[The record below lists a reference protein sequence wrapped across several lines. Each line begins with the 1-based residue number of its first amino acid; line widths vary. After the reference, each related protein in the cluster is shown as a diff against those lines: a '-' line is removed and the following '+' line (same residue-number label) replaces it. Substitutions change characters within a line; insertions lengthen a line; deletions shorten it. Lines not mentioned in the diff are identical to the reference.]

1 MGTHRGKILDV
12 NLSTGAVKTTK
23 IEEDVLRKFIGGSGL
38 AAKLFFDRV
47 PPDVDPLSDK
57 NVLFLMAGPL
67 SGTNFP
73 TSSRVV
79 AAFKSPQTGVWGQA
93 SAGGSFAAEMK
104 KAGYDGITISGMSSK
119 PVYLVIEDDKVEI
132 KDAADLWGK
141 DCYETTDILKERHG
155 AKVDMLEIGPA
166 GENLVKFAC
175 VLNGKWGFISRCGG
189 GAVMGSKKLKA
200 VVVRGTGKVEPA
212 SPEEYA
218 KIRKTVLKKI
228 KEGVQT
234 QFLNDAG
241 TALAVEVNAVTGVLP
256 VKNFTV
262 GDGSPYGPKLCGG
275 AISAQYLTNRH
286 ACFTCPIACKRAV
299 KVAEGP
305 YAIEEGPGPQYET
318 VCAFGSLLLIDD
330 LAAVLKMGEKA
341 NMYGMDSISCG
352 GTIAFAMEC
361 FEKGLITSK
370 ELDGGQL
377 RWGNPDDV
385 LAMMEKIAKRQGF
398 GDVLAEGSRGAA
410 KKIGKNAEDYTVE
423 IKGLE
428 FPMYD
433 VRGSHGHGLSFMT
446 STRGACHVQ
455 STIGSIEQNWV
466 FTWTDVGITGSYD
479 AKAPEGKG
487 ELNVTG
493 ESLDILTNS
502 ATLCRFGLMSISIT
516 DLAEALKAATGFD
529 YDLDEIMEC
538 GRRIWMLLRGLNNLM
553 GVTAADDRMPKR
565 ILTPHTDGPVAGS
578 VPNVELMLKE
588 YYKARGLDANGRPLK
603 EKLNSLGLSELA
615 AKLHK

>member
-1 MGTHRGKILDV
+1 MGTHRGKILDI
-12 NLSTGAVKTTK
+12 NLSTGNVKTTK

-47 PPDVDPLSDK
+47 PTDVEPLSDK
-57 NVLFLMAGPL
+57 NVIFLMAGPL

-79 AAFKSPQTGVWGQA
+79 AAFKSPQTNIWGQA

-104 KAGYDGITISGMSSK
+104 KAGYDGIAISGASSK

-141 DCYETTDILKERHG
+141 DCHETTDILKERHG
-155 AKVDMLEIGPA
+155 AKADVLEIGIA
-166 GENLVKFAC
+166 GENLVKIAC
-175 VLNGKWGFISRCGG
+175 ILNGKWGFIGRCGG

-200 VVVRGTGKVEPA
+200 VVVRGSGKVEPA

-218 KIRKTVLKKI
+218 KIRKTVLTKI
-228 KEGVQT
+228 KESVQT
-234 QFLNDAG
+234 QFINDAG
-241 TALAVEVNAVTGVLP
+241 TALAVEVNAFTGLLP

-262 GDGSPYGPKLCGG
+262 GDGSLYGPKLCGG
-275 AISAQYLTNRH
+275 AISAQYLTKKH
-286 ACFTCPIACKRAV
+286 ACVTCPIACKRAV

-318 VCAFGSLLLIDD
+318 VVSLGSLLMIDD
-330 LAAVLKMGEKA
+330 LAAVLKMGEMA
-341 NMYGMDSISCG
+341 NRYGMDSISCG

-370 ELDGGQL
+370 DLDGGQL

-398 GDVLAEGSRGAA
+398 GDVLAEGSRSAA
-410 KKIGKNAEDYTVE
+410 KKIGKNAEECTVE

-433 VRGSHGHGLSFMT
+433 VRASHGHGLSFMT
-446 STRGACHVQ
+446 SIRGACHVA

-466 FTWTDVGITGSYD
+466 FTWTDVGITGGYD

-493 ESLDILTNS
+493 ENLDILTNS
-502 ATLCRFGLMSISIT
+502 ATLCRFALMAMSIT

-538 GRRIWMLLRGLNNLM
+538 GGRIWMLLRGLNNLM

-603 EKLNSLGLSELA
+603 EKLNSLGLSDLA
-615 AKLHK
+615 AKL